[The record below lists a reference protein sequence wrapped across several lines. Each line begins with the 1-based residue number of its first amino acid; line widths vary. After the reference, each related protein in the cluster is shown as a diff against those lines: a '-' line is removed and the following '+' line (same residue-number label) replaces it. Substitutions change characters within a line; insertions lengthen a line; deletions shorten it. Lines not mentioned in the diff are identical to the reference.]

1 MFKKNLLLRKL
12 YMQFLEDTRKNN
24 GIISTVISKEQIQAM
39 HWRDYGL
46 TKFEV
51 YMYIKV
57 CEYLNN
63 LEVDLERSIFTIRDI
78 FTSESI

>member
-39 HWRDYGL
+39 H
-46 TKFEV
+46 
-51 YMYIKV
+51 
-57 CEYLNN
+57 
-63 LEVDLERSIFTIRDI
+63 
-78 FTSESI
+78 